1 MDKKK
6 DRFSELDALR
16 GFAAIA
22 VVVFHFTTRA
32 AREGFPLFDFEIGQ
46 HGVQLFFTISGFVIY
61 WTLERS
67 RTLLD
72 FAVSRFS
79 RLYPAYWAA
88 LAVLCVV
95 NFVFSIEDSVWV
107 LGYAVNATMLQKFI
121 GFQDVDGVYWTLGVE
136 LTFYA
141 WMALF
146 FAMGQ
151 MKRIVPISIVWL
163 VIAAWMGAVE
173 ITTHHIPR
181 VLDVA
186 SIFPHI
192 PYFIAGMMF
201 YLIRSKGIQREYVGV
216 LAVVFLA
223 TLAIYGPGMW
233 WMPALVFG
241 IFWLAVARKLGWIV
255 NPVTLWLGDISY
267 SLYLTHRVW
276 GQGVMIE
283 LTRLGTPKVVAFAVA
298 IAAALALATAIRWLI
313 EVPALNLIRAGY
325 KRFTARTAP
334 AVLAPVGAVTS
345 AQIDGYPVRTEAGSA
360 AG

>member
-1 MDKKK
+1 MKTN
-6 DRFSELDALR
+6 RFSELDALR
-16 GFAAIA
+16 GFAAVA
-22 VVVFHFTTRA
+22 VVIFHFTTRA

-46 HGVQLFFTISGFVIY
+46 HGVQVFFCISGFVIY

-67 RTLLD
+67 KTLLD

-88 LAVLCVV
+88 LAVLVAA
-95 NFVFSIEDSVWV
+95 NFFFSIEDSVWV
-107 LGYAVNATMLQKFI
+107 TGYAVNATMLQKFVGI
-121 GFQDVDGVYWTLGVE
+121 QDVDGVYWTLGVE

-141 WMALF
+141 WMALV
-146 FAMGQ
+146 FATGHL
-151 MKRIVPISIVWL
+151 KHIVPISLVWL
-163 VIAAWMGAVE
+163 LIAAWMGAVE

-186 SIFPHI
+186 LIFPHI

-201 YLIRSKGIQREYVGV
+201 YLIRSKGLQREHIGV

-233 WMPALVFG
+233 WMPAAVFA
-241 IFWLAVARKLGWIV
+241 IFGLAIYGKLAWIV

-276 GQGVMIE
+276 GQGIMIE
-283 LTRLGTPKVVAFAVA
+283 LARLGLPKWLAFAAA
-298 IAAALALATAIRWLI
+298 IAAALVLATSITWLI
-313 EVPALNLIRAGY
+313 EQPALNLIRNGY
-325 KRFTARTAP
+325 KRFKEQRAP
-334 AVLAPVGAVTS
+334 AAHAPTF
-345 AQIDGYPVRTEAGSA
+345 AGPL
-360 AG
+360 G